1 MAICEHKVTRRGLGS
16 LLNFLYLSTMR
27 LKSTTERVEEI
38 VNPSTGEVITQVV
51 TTSKTFTTR
60 VKSEGFYMT
69 FYSALEPLIGKLS
82 ITDRE
87 LIDQLSKWAEYD
99 TGKVFLPSQRKEEL
113 CEILNIKKQSL
124 YNSLS
129 NLKSKGLIDSKKG
142 VATINPM
149 FFWKGTAQA
158 REKLLANR
166 EIYLSFGIV
175 DEFEKD
181 KKDND

>member
-1 MAICEHKVTRRGLGS
+1 M
-16 LLNFLYLSTMR
+16 
-27 LKSTTERVEEI
+27 
-38 VNPSTGEVITQVV
+38 
-51 TTSKTFTTR
+51 
-60 VKSEGFYMT
+60 
-69 FYSALEPLIGKLS
+69 
-82 ITDRE
+82 
-87 LIDQLSKWAEYD
+87 
-99 TGKVFLPSQRKEEL
+99 
-113 CEILNIKKQSL
+113 